1 MADNTY
7 LLTGDVENRGVSM
20 NSAAVPMQPYV
31 RNVPM
36 VTPQND
42 SHEYQA
48 YHAVDTPL
56 QFTEYD
62 FGVTGDPIARR
73 MAVVLGMAVLIFV
86 VFFTLFTLFGE
97 GEPRVG
103 AIDST
108 QAGGGVTVLP
118 SGDGVAVPSAQ
129 QAADINRGLPSLGS
143 SSASSLIAPVF
154 TPEVMRWSEKI
165 VNWAQAAGVD
175 PNHAAII
182 MQIESCGDPQA
193 GSSAGAQGL
202 FQVMPFHF
210 TAGEEMR
217 DPDTNARRGLN
228 YFAERM
234 VQTNGDVGRAFAG
247 YNGGHGAAG
256 SPYNTWANETQ
267 RYFYWA
273 TGILEDV
280 EAGRSDSPRLQEWLN
295 AGGDSLCRQ
304 AAQRQGVDALLA
316 Q

>member
-1 MADNTY
+1 
-7 LLTGDVENRGVSM
+7 
-20 NSAAVPMQPYV
+20 
-31 RNVPM
+31 M
-36 VTPQND
+36 VKPQND
-42 SHEYQA
+42 VHEFHT
-48 YHAVDTPL
+48 YHAVETPIH
-56 QFTEYD
+56 FTEYD
-62 FGVTGDPIARR
+62 LGVSGDPIARR
-73 MAVVLGMAVLIFV
+73 MVIVLGMVILTFV
-86 VFFTLFTLFGE
+86 AFFTLYTLFGE
-97 GEPRVG
+97 GETLTVANSQSGVG
-103 AIDST
+103 
-108 QAGGGVTVLP
+108 VVPLP
-118 SGDGVAVPSAQ
+118 ETGSVDAPSAR
-129 QAADINRGLPSLGS
+129 QAEDINRGLPPLGS
-143 SSASSLIAPVF
+143 TDLNGLIAPVF
-154 TPEVMRWSEKI
+154 TPEVLRWSDKI
-165 VNWAQAAGVD
+165 VDWAQAAGVD

-210 TAGEEMR
+210 TAGEDMR

-228 YFAERM
+228 YFAERL

-256 SPYNTWANETQ
+256 SPYNSWAAETQ

-273 TGILEDV
+273 TGILEDI

-295 AGGDSLCRQ
+295 AGGSALCRQ